1 MFSLLPPINVHVIN
15 LDRDTDRLGETMER
29 FAGLPNFKPQRH
41 AAFLGSTLPD
51 SAVRALVGSNTH
63 LRGALGCFLA
73 HVGAWEKVA
82 EGDAM
87 ALIVEDDVDPTDLD
101 RLLLVE
107 MPDDADIV
115 WCNHRM
121 DPARTVEREGRKL
134 WQEIPKAVP
143 VKVMLAPKVLKK
155 GPPGGDGYLL
165 SPAGARKILAAVD
178 EDGFSGH
185 VDWRMLRYCLESLP
199 TQDMIKGSW
208 MEDGPLDSAIDHA
221 WGVVKGYCLDPSVI
235 RHRGEIISSR
245 RGLDGKIT

>member
-1 MFSLLPPINVHVIN
+1 MSSLLPPITVHIIN
-15 LDRDTDRLGETMER
+15 LDRDSDRLRDSLER
-29 FAGLPNFKPQRH
+29 FEGLQNFKPRRH

-51 SAVRALVGSNTH
+51 AAVRTLVGRNTH

-82 EGDAM
+82 DSDGM

-101 RLLLVE
+101 RLMLVD

-121 DPARTVEREGRKL
+121 DPARTVERDGRKL

-143 VKVMLAPKVLKK
+143 VKVMLPPKVLKK

-165 SPAGARKILAAVD
+165 SPAGARKLLAAID
-178 EDGFSGH
+178 RDGFSGH
-185 VDWRMLRYCLESLP
+185 VDWRMLRYCLEARP
-199 TQDMIKGSW
+199 TQEMIRGSW
-208 MEDGPLDSAIDHA
+208 MQDGPLDAAIDHA
-221 WGVVKGYCLDPSVI
+221 WEVVVGYCLDPSVI
-235 RHRGEIISSR
+235 RHRGENVSSR
-245 RGLDGKIT
+245 RGLDGKID